1 MTGFNKGEEA
11 MKDLKSIKKDSIA
24 PQSSNAATCA
34 GSSELGVIRIHENVI
49 SSIVRKAALAV
60 DGVSRLAGSSFVDN
74 IAEIVGS
81 RKISDRAISIKLD
94 DDKVEIEIKIN
105 MKFGYKVP
113 EVASEVQ
120 TAIIEQVEN
129 TTGMNVVC
137 VNVVI
142 QEIEEVAEHADNEE
156 EENNK

>member
-1 MTGFNKGEEA
+1 
-11 MKDLKSIKKDSIA
+11 MKDLKIKKKECIE
-24 PQSSNAATCA
+24 QESSSTACP
-34 GSSELGVIRIHENVI
+34 GKGSELGLIKIHENVI
-49 SSIVRKAALAV
+49 SSIVRKAALSV

-81 RKISDRAISIKLD
+81 RKISDRAIAIKLD

-113 EVASEVQ
+113 DVASEVQ

-129 TTGMNVVC
+129 VTGMNVVG
-137 VNVVI
+137 VNVVV
-142 QEIEEVAEHADNEE
+142 QEIEEVAEHAEQE
-156 EENNK
+156 EENQ

>member
-1 MTGFNKGEEA
+1 
-11 MKDLKSIKKDSIA
+11 MKDLKSIKKE
-24 PQSSNAATCA
+24 SSAKTPGATTCA
-34 GSSELGVIRIHENVI
+34 GKESELGVIKIHENVI

-94 DDKVEIEIKIN
+94 DDKVEIEIKLN
-105 MKFGYKVP
+105 MKFGFKVP

-120 TAIIEQVEN
+120 TAIIEQVESI
-129 TTGMNVVC
+129 TGMNVVC
-137 VNVVI
+137 VNVVV
-142 QEIEEVAEHADNEE
+142 QEIEEVAEHAETEE
-156 EENNK
+156 EDNK